1 MQIKPKRGRSVP
13 DPVRGDL
20 LPSEGRNVEESSYWH
35 RRIADGDVEEV
46 SAEEQKTG
54 ADTKKKGGE

>member
-20 LPSEGRNVEESSYWH
+20 LPSEGRNVEESSYWL
-35 RRIADGDVEEV
+35 RRLAAGDVEKATTEDKKAV
-46 SAEEQKTG
+46 
-54 ADTKKKGGE
+54 ADTKKQGGE

>member
-1 MQIKPKRGRSVP
+1 MQLRPKRGRSVP

-20 LPSEGRNVEESSYWH
+20 LPSEGRNVEESSYSH

-46 SAEEQKTG
+46 SAEEEKPA
-54 ADTKKKGGE
+54 ADAKKKGGE

>member
-1 MQIKPKRGRSVP
+1 MLIKPKRGRSVP

-46 SAEEQKTG
+46 ITDKSV
-54 ADTKKKGGE
+54 ADTKKKGE

>member
-20 LPSEGRNVEESSYWH
+20 LPSEGRNVEESSYWL
-35 RRIADGDVEEV
+35 RRLAAGDVETVAPEDKK
-46 SAEEQKTG
+46 AA
-54 ADTKKKGGE
+54 ADTKKQGGE

>member
-1 MQIKPKRGRSVP
+1 MLIRAKKGRSVP

-20 LPSEGRNVEESSYWH
+20 LPEKGRNVEESTYWH
-35 RRIADGDVEEV
+35 RRIADGDVELV
-46 SAEEQKTG
+46 STEEAKPV

>member
-20 LPSEGRNVEESSYWH
+20 LPSEGRNVEESSYWL
-35 RRIADGDVEEV
+35 RRLADGDVETV
-46 SAEEQKTG
+46 VAE
-54 ADTKKKGGE
+54 KKKPAADSKKQGGE